1 MSITLQRILATG
13 MGRVTWR
20 IQWLMTVAAIASCG
34 VVASMQSPA
43 ATLAPTG
50 TLRAVF
56 LGGNPVQGRV
66 DTKTG
71 DTSGTVPDLTRELA
85 RRLGIAVAI
94 ASAPDAGGVIAA
106 LRNGTADIGFLAYD
120 EMRAREVDFGPAF
133 VVMANSYLVKASSPI
148 RASKDVDRAGVTVAA
163 VKGQTQE
170 HFVSSAMKQARVRV
184 LDVMPPQA
192 DVDMLLTNGAVDA
205 FAINRQRA
213 LEAEAASAGRL
224 RALPDSF
231 LDVDQCV
238 VVAKG
243 NAARLE
249 TIERLVAELRASG
262 FIKQS
267 IDRAKLVGVD
277 VAPARKR

>member
-1 MSITLQRILATG
+1 MA
-13 MGRVTWR
+13 RV
-20 IQWLMTVAAIASCG
+20 IQTRCLLTSAAIVLLG
-34 VVASMQSPA
+34 VTVNVQSPA
-43 ATLAPTG
+43 AKLAPTG

-66 DTKTG
+66 DPKTG
-71 DTSGTVPDLTRELA
+71 ETTGTVPDLAREVA
-85 RRLGIAVAI
+85 RRLATPVAI
-94 ASAPDAGGVIAA
+94 VSAPDAGGVIAA
-106 LRNGTADIGFLAYD
+106 LRNGAADIGFLAYD

-133 VVMANSYLVKASSPI
+133 IVMANSYLVKATSPI
-148 RASKDVDRAGVTVAA
+148 RASQEVDRAGVTVAA

-170 HFVSSAMKQARVRV
+170 HFVSSAMKRARVRV
-184 LDVMPPQA
+184 FDAMPLQA
-192 DVDMLLTNGAVDA
+192 DMLLTSGAVDA

-224 RALPDSF
+224 RALADSF

-243 NAARLE
+243 NAGRLE
-249 TIERLVAELRASG
+249 TIEQFVAEMRASG

-267 IDRAKLVGVD
+267 IERAKLVGVD

>member
-1 MSITLQRILATG
+1 MPRTRWWLTAAALA
-13 MGRVTWR
+13 
-20 IQWLMTVAAIASCG
+20 LFVANVS
-34 VVASMQSPA
+34 VQSPA

-66 DTKTG
+66 DPQTG
-71 DTSGTVPDLTRELA
+71 AATGTVPDLVKELGK
-85 RRLGIAVAI
+85 RLGVPVSVV
-94 ASAPDAGGVIAA
+94 SAPNAGGVIGA
-106 LRNGTADIGFLAYD
+106 LRDNKADIGFLAYD
-120 EMRAREVDFGPAF
+120 EERSREADFGPAF
-133 VVMANSYLVKASSPI
+133 VVMANSYLVNASSPI
-148 RASKDVDRAGVTVAA
+148 KASADVDRDGVTVAA

-170 HFVSSAMKQARVRV
+170 HFVSASMKRARVRV

-192 DVDMLLTNGAVDA
+192 EVDRLLTSGDVHA

-213 LEAEAASAGRL
+213 LEAETAAAGGL

-231 LDVDQCV
+231 LDVEQCV

-243 NAARLE
+243 NASRLS
-249 TIERLVAELRASG
+249 TIEQFVGEMRASG

-267 IDRAKLVGVD
+267 IDRAQLVGVS

>member
-1 MSITLQRILATG
+1 MAKHMYRTR
-13 MGRVTWR
+13 
-20 IQWLMTVAAIASCG
+20 WLLTAAALAIAVAEVG
-34 VVASMQSPA
+34 VQSPA

-56 LGGNPVQGRV
+56 LGGNPVQGRI
-66 DTKTG
+66 DPKTG
-71 DTSGTVPDLTRELA
+71 EATGTVADLTRELA
-85 RRLGIAVAI
+85 KRLGVLVSIV
-94 ASAPDAGGVIAA
+94 SAPNAGAVIGA
-106 LRNGTADIGFLAYD
+106 LSDGKADIGFLAYD
-120 EMRAREVDFGPAF
+120 AERGREVDFGPAF
-133 VVMANSYLVKASSPI
+133 VVMANSYLVKASSSI
-148 RASKDVDRAGVTVAA
+148 KASADVDRDGVTVAA

-170 HFVSSAMKQARVRV
+170 HFVSATMKRARVRL

-192 DVDMLLTNGAVDA
+192 EVDTLLSSGDVHA

-213 LEAEAASAGRL
+213 LEAESSAAGRL

-243 NAARLE
+243 NASRLA
-249 TIERLVAELRASG
+249 TIEQFVGDMRASG

-267 IDRAKLVGVD
+267 IDRARLVGVS
-277 VAPARKR
+277 VAPVRKR

>member
-1 MSITLQRILATG
+1 MAKDMRKIGWLLTAAALTL
-13 MGRVTWR
+13 
-20 IQWLMTVAAIASCG
+20 
-34 VVASMQSPA
+34 VVADASLQSPA

-56 LGGNPVQGRV
+56 LGGNPVQGRI
-66 DTKTG
+66 DSKTG
-71 DTSGTVPDLTRELA
+71 EASGTVPDLVRE
-85 RRLGIAVAI
+85 VAKRI
-94 ASAPDAGGVIAA
+94 GVQASITSAPNAGAVIGALDA
-106 LRNGTADIGFLAYD
+106 GTADIGFLAYD
-120 EMRAREVDFGPAF
+120 EQRGREVDFGPAF
-133 VVMANSYLVKASSPI
+133 VVMANSYLVKATSPI
-148 RASKDVDRAGVTVAA
+148 TSSADVDREGVTVAA

-170 HFVSSAMKQARVRV
+170 HFVSATMKRARVRV

-192 DVDMLLTNGAVDA
+192 EVDTLLTNGDVHA

-213 LEAEAASAGRL
+213 LEAESAAERRL

-243 NAARLE
+243 NANRLAVLE
-249 TIERLVAELRASG
+249 QFVGEMRASG

-267 IDRAKLVGVD
+267 IDRAKLVGVS
-277 VAPARKR
+277 VAPVRKR

>member
-1 MSITLQRILATG
+1 VSITFQRILATG
-13 MGRVTWR
+13 MARVTWQTR
-20 IQWLMTVAAIASCG
+20 WLMTLAAIVLCG

-85 RRLGIAVAI
+85 RRLGIPVAI

-148 RASKDVDRAGVTVAA
+148 RASRDVDRAGVTVAA

-170 HFVSSAMKQARVRV
+170 HFVSGAMKQARVRV

-192 DVDMLLTNGAVDA
+192 EVDMLLTNGAVDA

-213 LEAEAASAGRL
+213 LEAEAASGGRL

-249 TIERLVAELRASG
+249 SIERLVAELRASG

-267 IDRAKLVGVD
+267 IDRAKLVGVE

>member
-1 MSITLQRILATG
+1 MA
-13 MGRVTWR
+13 RVMWQTR
-20 IQWLMTVAAIASCG
+20 CLSTSVAIVLLGAA
-34 VVASMQSPA
+34 VAVQSPA
-43 ATLAPTG
+43 ANLAPTG

-66 DTKTG
+66 DSKTG
-71 DTSGTVPDLTRELA
+71 ETTGTVPDLARELG
-85 RRLGIAVAI
+85 RRLATPVTIV
-94 ASAPDAGGVIAA
+94 SAPDAGGLIAA

-133 VVMANSYLVKASSPI
+133 IVMANSYLVKATSPI
-148 RASKDVDRAGVTVAA
+148 RASQDVDRAGVTVAA

-170 HFVSSAMKQARVRV
+170 HFVSSAMQRARVRV
-184 LDVMPPQA
+184 FDVMPPQA
-192 DVDMLLTNGAVDA
+192 DVDMLLTSGAVDA

-213 LEAEAASAGRL
+213 LEAVTASAGRL
-224 RALPDSF
+224 RALADSF

-249 TIERLVAELRASG
+249 TIEQFVTEMRASG

-267 IDRAKLVGVD
+267 IERAKLVGVD
-277 VAPARKR
+277 VAPTRKR

>member
-1 MSITLQRILATG
+1 MMKVIRQTRWLLTLAT
-13 MGRVTWR
+13 
-20 IQWLMTVAAIASCG
+20 
-34 VVASMQSPA
+34 VVSLGSVVNVQSPA
-43 ATLAPTG
+43 AKLAPTG

-66 DTKTG
+66 DAKTG
-71 DTSGTVPDLTRELA
+71 EVTGTVPDLARELA
-85 RRLGIAVAI
+85 RKLGVPAAI
-94 ASAPDAGGVIAA
+94 VSAPNAGAVIGA
-106 LRNGTADIGFLAYD
+106 LTNGTADIGFLAYD
-120 EMRAREVDFGPAF
+120 EMRAREVEFGPAF

-148 RASKDVDRAGVTVAA
+148 RASRDVDREGVTVAA

-170 HFVSSAMKQARVRV
+170 HFVSSAMKRARVRV

-192 DVDMLLTNGAVDA
+192 EVDMLLTSGEVDA

-213 LEAEAASAGRL
+213 LEAETASAGRL
-224 RALPDSF
+224 RALSDSF
-231 LDVDQCV
+231 LDVDQSV

-249 TIERLVAELRASG
+249 TLEHLVAEIRASG
-262 FIKQS
+262 LIKQS
-267 IDRAKLVGVD
+267 IERARLVGVD